1 MLVEDAQG
9 PAWKVV
15 PSPVVTPPAWCK
27 MEEVT
32 GSVCS
37 LEMCKSNEA
46 VERGFQS
53 VTFLTPL
60 ALNQVISLIACG
72 RGNC

>member
-1 MLVEDAQG
+1 MLGEDAQG

-15 PSPVVTPPAWCK
+15 PSPVVTPPVWCK
-27 MEEVT
+27 MEEIT
-32 GSVCS
+32 RSICS
-37 LEMCKSNEA
+37 LETCKSNEA
-46 VERGFQS
+46 VERVSQS

-60 ALNQVISLIACG
+60 ALKQVILLIARG